1 MKARAL
7 NGIAMVA
14 SSSAGGALDLW
25 NNPEPIRGELL
36 AGQRLE
42 TLARE
47 LAEEHEIAPRRR
59 RGNALARRARQ
70 NSLRLLHDYQLISA
84 AASAPAMPLTPA
96 GEWLKD
102 NYNLVERQLQQIR
115 DDLPYGFYYQLP
127 KLANGP
133 LNGYPRVLSLAWS
146 YVAHTDSL
154 IDPAALCRFI
164 AAYQRV
170 ATLNV
175 GELWALAT
183 VLRIVLIE
191 NLRRCADRV
200 TNGHS
205 LRNQADELADRLLGT
220 PAHGA
225 ASVAH
230 LAEEYANQALPPTF
244 SVRLLQR
251 LRDHDPAPIP
261 ALQWLEE
268 KLARHGQSIEG
279 VVNDEHQRQAAAN
292 VTVRNIITS
301 LRRLTAMYWTEL
313 VEAMSVV
320 DERLRAASDFA
331 QLDFATRTRYRD
343 AVEELARNCGCS
355 ETWVVDRVID
365 VTQNTRASLAV
376 SGAPNHTPVDVGH
389 FLIGPGRREFARLL
403 RRRPLMP
410 LSLAALIRAGALL
423 GYLTCIVALS
433 GFALSMIFVAL
444 RPWMSGQWIWGYL
457 LAAFLPCVEVITQ
470 IVNFLYTHA
479 LLPRALPAYD
489 LKGIVPPE
497 MRTLVVM
504 PVMLTTPSEIEAH
517 VARLEAHYLASARGE
532 LYFAL
537 LSDFADD
544 ASEHTAADAPLIT
557 AAAAGIDELNRRYQ
571 AGSAGPRFFIL
582 HRRRQWSDDQGR
594 WIGWERKRGK
604 LHELNRLL
612 LGATDTSFDSNM
624 VHWKAPPS
632 GVRYVIT
639 LDADTEL
646 PRTVAE
652 RLIGKMAHPLNRARL
667 NSQGRVVSGYAI
679 LQPRVSPA
687 LFVDQQASLFH
698 EAFTSGGGIDPYVF
712 AVSDLYQDLCDE
724 GSFIGKGIY
733 EVAAFEAALEG
744 RVPENAVLS
753 HDLFEGIVARA
764 GFVSDVELL
773 EPFPD
778 RYDVAAAR
786 QHRWTR
792 GDWQLLPYLWRTKAR
807 QNAAS
812 REQRIPTLGRWKML
826 DNLRRSLNAPAL
838 VIALLAGGALPEWS
852 GAVWVSAVLLVPCV
866 PRLLSLFDRLG
877 VVRRAHRHVNVGD
890 GLRGDLRGTVWQG
903 VLSIVLL
910 ADQAWLMVDAI
921 SRTLYRLTISRR
933 HFLDW
938 TTAAQVTLTGRADLG
953 AYLWRMAPAVLIGV
967 VSGTWYGLHSGAVF
981 PLALVPILWI
991 CSPVIAWRV
1000 SKPRPIALAASLTP
1014 TDALTLRLVARRTW
1028 LFFENLVTPADH
1040 HLPPDNYQET
1050 PAPVLARRTSPT
1062 NIGLYLLSA
1071 ATARAFGWI
1080 GLLDFLDRVEATLG
1094 TMERLERRRG
1104 HFYNWYNTESL
1115 QPLEPQYISTVDS
1128 GNLAGH
1134 LIALAQVCEGLAV
1147 APLLGLERL
1156 QGVADAYQLALES
1169 EPSAHEASAV
1179 NAAAPAA
1186 WLNSIA
1192 SILSSDFRSPTA
1204 QIHAI
1209 RELAGLAD
1217 QLTRESGRK
1226 SDDASLPGA
1235 PAWDVVVGRTARSH
1249 ARDLNA
1255 LLDSEGTFTSGISA
1269 EPLERLKLIARRAR
1283 ALAIAMDFTFLF
1295 DAERQLLSI
1304 GYSAADNHLDSNCY
1318 DLLASEARL
1327 ASFIA
1332 VAKGDVETRHWF
1344 RLGRAM
1350 TRVGRSAAL
1359 LSWSGSMFEYLMPSL
1374 VMHAPVDSLLERT
1387 NRAVVLH
1394 QQRYAEE
1401 KNLPWGVSES
1411 AYNVRDVEFTYQYSD
1426 FGVPGLGLKLGRGRD
1441 AVVAPYATALGALV
1455 DPVAAVRNLA
1465 RLRSLGALGHFGY
1478 YDALDFTAS
1487 RVPPGQTVAIVRTY
1501 MAHHQGMTITAI
1513 GNVLGQGF
1521 LRSRFHNEPMV
1532 LAAESLLQE
1541 RAPQFIEAPVRQGLG
1556 FARAIPEPVAMAPL
1570 ARRFTSCHTQIP
1582 ITQLLG
1588 NGRYTVM
1595 LTTAGSGYSRWGALA
1610 VTRWREDRV
1619 RDDWGSYIYLRDV
1632 DSRRLWSAGYQ
1643 PTQAVPDQYAVSFAE
1658 DRCEIQRRDGPIA
1671 TTTEILVSVEH
1682 NAEVRRVALTNRSG
1696 RARTIDV
1703 TSFSEV
1709 VLATPSADQ
1718 AHPAFAKLFVQ
1729 TEYVEAAGALL
1740 AFRYRRGSDPEVWA
1754 AHVALIE
1761 GEEIGQPQYETD
1773 RARFLGR
1780 GREVD
1785 AAEAALSSEPL
1796 SGTVGVVLDPVFSLR
1811 RRVRIASGQTAYVS
1825 FWTVVGHS
1833 RQEVLDVVG
1842 KVRADGAFSRATM
1855 LAWTYAQ
1862 VQLRHLGVD
1871 PEEANLFQQLAAY
1884 ALYTS
1889 DALRPAR
1896 SLLRNNIYNV
1906 TSLWA
1911 HGISGDRPIMC
1922 VHIDSPE
1929 DLGVVRQLLRA
1940 QEYWAWKNLA
1950 VDLVIVNEV
1959 DASYAQE
1966 LQGTLEVLARATRPG
1981 SRDTQRVGPGQVYV
1995 LRSMLMAQAARQALQ
2010 AASRIDLMSRRGSI
2024 AEQLGRLRDVATNPP
2039 VPVQKSNSF
2048 VPLPA
2053 PPVARNLEYFNGLGG
2068 FTADGREYV
2077 TILEPGKATPM
2088 PWVNVIA
2095 NPNFGFQVS
2104 TEGSGCTWCLNSR
2117 ENSLTPWSN
2126 DPVSNRPGEALY
2138 VRDDDTGERWSVTAA
2153 PIRDSN
2159 TRYVATHGPGYS
2171 RFEATTH
2178 DIAMELLQFVPLVD
2192 SVKISRLRLRN
2203 LGSRTR
2209 RLSVCAYVEW
2219 ALGPS
2224 RSVAA
2229 QFVITERCPSTG
2241 ALFARNPWN
2250 ANFGRRVAFLDFG
2263 GCASSGTCDRAEF
2276 LGRYGS
2282 VSSPAALHV
2291 RTVLGE
2297 RYGAGLDPVAAL
2309 LSHVSIPAG
2318 GSTDLV
2324 VLLGQAADTAQA
2336 RGMIEHYRQA
2346 DPKACLSE
2354 VSQHWDSV
2362 LRRIQVK
2369 TPDRS
2374 MDLLLNRWLLYQ
2386 CRACRVWARTA
2397 FYQSSGAYGFRDQL
2411 QDGMALAVADPATTR
2426 EHLLR
2431 AASRQ
2436 FREGDVQHWWMPESG
2451 QGVRTHISDDRI
2463 WLGYAVCQYVAAT
2476 NDMGVLDEQVPFLE
2490 GPAVP
2495 AESHDSYFSP
2505 TVADES
2511 ATLYEHCALGLDSS
2525 LRLGVHGLPLIGT
2538 GDWND
2543 AFSSVG
2549 AEGRGESVWLG
2560 WFLAA
2565 TLNGF
2570 TSLAAIRGDTQRVAR
2585 WSAHGV
2591 ALREGLEGA
2600 GWDGDWYRRGYFDDG
2615 TPLGSKDNQ
2624 ECRIDAIAQSWSV
2637 ISGAANAARAAHA
2650 MAAAT
2655 EHLVRTADGVALLFE
2670 PPFVIGTPDPGY
2682 IRSYPPGI
2690 RENGGQYT
2698 HGALWSI
2705 IASAMLG
2712 DGDRAMALFSLLNP
2726 INKGASPE
2734 AVARYQVEP
2743 YVVAADVYFAHGHVG
2758 RGGWTWYTGAAGWMY
2773 RAGIEWVLGI
2783 RVLGDSVS
2791 IDPCIPRA
2799 WRGFEVTLRHRSA
2812 TYEITVTNPFGLNR
2826 GVSHAELDDGS
2837 LMRAPLI
2844 IPLKDDGAVH
2854 GVRVV
2859 MGRSE

>member
-1 MKARAL
+1 L
-7 NGIAMVA
+7 NEITLLE
-14 SSSAGGALDLW
+14 SSSAGAALDLW
-25 NNPEPIRGELL
+25 NDLEPIRGELL

-42 TLARE
+42 ALARE
-47 LAEEHEIAPRRR
+47 LADEHKISRRR
-59 RGNALARRARQ
+59 GRGNALARRARH
-70 NSLRLLHDYQLISA
+70 NSRRLLHDYQLIGA
-84 AASAPAMPLTPA
+84 AASPPAMPLTPA
-96 GEWLKD
+96 AEWLRD
-102 NYNLVERQLQQIR
+102 NYILVERQLQQIR
-115 DDLPYGFYYQLP
+115 DDLPRGFYYQLP
-127 KLANGP
+127 KLGNGP
-133 LNGYPRVLSLAWS
+133 LNGYPRVLSLAWN

-154 IDPAALCRFI
+154 FDPAVLCRFI
-164 AAYQRV
+164 TAYQRQS
-170 ATLNV
+170 ALNV

-200 TNGHS
+200 ISGHR
-205 LRNQADELADRLLGT
+205 LRNRADELADRLLGT
-220 PAHGA
+220 PAHA
-225 ASVAH
+225 AALGDHLVAD
-230 LAEEYANQALPPTF
+230 YANQELPPTF

-251 LRDHDPAPIP
+251 LRDHDPVTIP

-268 KLARHGQSIEG
+268 KLARQGRSIES

-301 LRRLTAMYWTEL
+301 LRRLTTISWTDL
-313 VEAMSVV
+313 VEGMSVV
-320 DERLRAASDFA
+320 DERLRAGSNFSKM
-331 QLDFATRTRYRD
+331 DFATRTRYRD
-343 AVEELARNCGCS
+343 AIEELARNCGCS
-355 ETWVVDRVID
+355 ETKVVDRVID
-365 VTQNTRASLAV
+365 VTRKTHAFLAG
-376 SGAPNHTPVDVGH
+376 SGPSTHTPIDVGH
-389 FLIGPGRREFARLL
+389 YLIGPGRREFTRLL
-403 RRRPLMP
+403 TRRSLMRF
-410 LSLAALIRAGALL
+410 SLPALIRAGALN
-423 GYLTCIVALS
+423 GYLTCIFALT
-433 GFALSMIFVAL
+433 GFAISMIFVAL
-444 RPWMSGQWIWGYL
+444 RPWVSSQWIWGYL
-457 LAAFLPCVEVITQ
+457 LVALLPCVEVITQ
-470 IVNFLYTHA
+470 IVNLLYTHA
-479 LLPRALPAYD
+479 LPPRALPAYD
-489 LKGIVPPE
+489 LKGIVPFE

-504 PVMLTTPSEIEAH
+504 PVMLTTLSEIETH
-517 VARLEAHYLASARGE
+517 IARLEAHYLASARGE

-537 LSDFADD
+537 LSDFVDA
-544 ASEHTAADAPLIT
+544 ASEHTSADESLIV
-557 AAAAGIDELNRRYQ
+557 AAAAGIDELNRRYE
-571 AGSAGPRFFIL
+571 GDGAGPRFFIL
-582 HRRRQWSDDQGR
+582 HRRRKWSDDQGC

-612 LGATDTSFDSNM
+612 LGAADTSFDSTM
-624 VHWKAPPS
+624 MHWRAPPKA
-632 GVRYVIT
+632 VRYVIT

-646 PRTVAE
+646 PRTAAE
-652 RLIGKMAHPLNRARL
+652 RLIGKMAHPLNIARFD
-667 NSQGRVVSGYAI
+667 SQGRVISGYAI

-687 LFVDQQASLFH
+687 LLVDQQVSLFH
-698 EAFTSGGGIDPYVF
+698 KAFTSGGGLDPYVF

-733 EVAAFEAALEG
+733 DVAAFEDALEG

-753 HDLFEGIVARA
+753 HDLFEGIFARA

-792 GDWQLLPYLWRTKAR
+792 GDWQLLPYLWKTKAS

-812 REQRIPTLGRWKML
+812 REQRIPALGRWKML
-826 DNLRRSLNAPAL
+826 DNLRRSLNSPAF
-838 VIALLAGGALPEWS
+838 VIALLAGAALPEWS
-852 GAVWVSAVLLVPCV
+852 GVVWVSAVLVAPCV
-866 PRLLSLFDRLG
+866 PRVLGLIDRLG
-877 VVRRAHRHVNVGD
+877 GMMRSHRHVSVGD
-890 GLRGDLRGTVWQG
+890 GIRGDFSGTVLQG
-903 VLSIVLL
+903 LLSIALL

-921 SRTLYRLTISRR
+921 FRTLYRLTISRR

-938 TTAAQVTLTGRADLG
+938 TTAAQVTRNGRADFG
-953 AYLWRMAPAVLIGV
+953 AYLRRMAPAIFIGV
-967 VSGTWYGLHSGAVF
+967 VSGAWWRINSGAVF
-981 PLALVPILWI
+981 PLALVPIVWI
-991 CSPVIAWRV
+991 CSPVIAWWV
-1000 SKPRPIALAASLTP
+1000 SKPRPIAIAASLIP
-1014 TDALTLRLVARRTW
+1014 ADASTLRLVARRTW
-1028 LFFENLVTPADH
+1028 LFFEHWVTPADH

-1050 PAPVLARRTSPT
+1050 PVPVLARRTSPT

-1094 TMERLERRRG
+1094 TIERLEKRRG
-1104 HFYNWYNTESL
+1104 HLYNWYNTESL

-1134 LIALAQVCEGLAV
+1134 LIALAQVCEDLAV
-1147 APLLGLERL
+1147 APLLGVERL
-1156 QGVADAYQLALES
+1156 RGVADAYELALES
-1169 EPSAHEASAV
+1169 ELSAREAPAV
-1179 NAAAPAA
+1179 GAVTPAA
-1186 WLNSIA
+1186 WSDSIA
-1192 SILSSDFRSPTA
+1192 SILSSDVRSPIA

-1209 RELAGLAD
+1209 RELADVAD
-1217 QLTRESGRK
+1217 QLDSARERSGKIEDSAWPR
-1226 SDDASLPGA
+1226 A
-1235 PAWDVVVGRTARSH
+1235 PAWDMVVGQTARSH

-1255 LLDSEGTFTSGISA
+1255 LLDSEGTFASRISG
-1269 EPLERLKLIARRAR
+1269 ELLERLKLIATRAR

-1304 GYSAADNHLDSNCY
+1304 GYSASDNHLDANCY

-1327 ASFIA
+1327 GSFIA
-1332 VAKGDVETRHWF
+1332 VAKGDLETRHWF

-1387 NRAVVLH
+1387 NRTVVLH
-1394 QQRYAEE
+1394 QQSYAEAN
-1401 KNLPWGVSES
+1401 NLPWGVSES

-1426 FGVPGLGLKLGRGRD
+1426 FGVPGLGLKLGRERD

-1455 DPVAAVRNLA
+1455 DPVAAARNIA
-1465 RLRSLGALGHFGY
+1465 KLRSLGALGYFGY
-1478 YDALDFTAS
+1478 YEALDFTAS
-1487 RVPPGQTVAIVRTY
+1487 RVPPGQSVAIVRTY

-1513 GNVLGQGF
+1513 GNVLLQGF
-1521 LRSRFHNEPMV
+1521 LRSCFHNEPMV
-1532 LAAESLLQE
+1532 RAAESLLQE
-1541 RAPQFIEAPVRQGLG
+1541 RAPQFIETPVGQGHG
-1556 FARAIPEPVAMAPL
+1556 FPRAIAEPMAMPPL

-1582 ITQLLG
+1582 VTQILG
-1588 NGRYTVM
+1588 NGRYAVM

-1619 RDDWGSYIYLRDV
+1619 RDDWGAYIYLRDV
-1632 DSRRLWSAGYQ
+1632 DSKRLWSAGYQ
-1643 PTQAVPDQYAVSFAE
+1643 PTQAVPDHYAVSFAE
-1658 DRCEIQRRDGPIA
+1658 DRCEIQRRDGPVI

-1682 NAEVRRVALTNRSG
+1682 DAEVRRVALTNRGG

-1703 TSFSEV
+1703 TSYSEV

-1740 AFRYRRGSDPEVWA
+1740 AVRHRRAGEPEAWA
-1754 AHVALIE
+1754 AHVALVE
-1761 GEEIGQPQYETD
+1761 GEEIGPPQYETD

-1780 GREVD
+1780 GREVE
-1785 AAEAALSSEPL
+1785 AAEAVLNSQPL

-1811 RRVRIASGQTAYVS
+1811 RRLRIASGQTAYVS

-1833 RQEVLDVVG
+1833 RQEVLDVVS
-1842 KVRADGAFSRATM
+1842 KLRADGAFSRAAM

-1862 VQLRHLGVD
+1862 VQLRHLRVD

-1889 DALRPAR
+1889 DVLSPAR
-1896 SLLRNNIYNV
+1896 SVLRNNINNA
-1906 TSLWA
+1906 TALWA
-1911 HGISGDRPIMC
+1911 HGISGDRPIVC
-1922 VHIDSPE
+1922 VHIHSAE
-1929 DLGVVRQLLRA
+1929 DLGVVRQMLRA
-1940 QEYWAWKNLA
+1940 HEYWAWKNLA
-1950 VDLVIVNEV
+1950 ADLVIVNDV
-1959 DASYAQE
+1959 SFSYAQE
-1966 LQGTLEVLARATRPG
+1966 LQGTLEVLARATLPR
-1981 SRDTQRVGPGQVYV
+1981 SRDSQRVGAGQIYV
-1995 LRSMLMAQAARQALQ
+1995 LRWSLMSQAARQALQ
-2010 AASRIDLMSRRGSI
+2010 AASRIELMSRRGSI
-2024 AEQLGRLRDVATNPP
+2024 AEQLGRLKDIVTNAP
-2039 VPVQKSNSF
+2039 VTAQKSDSS

-2053 PPVARNLEYFNGLGG
+2053 LPVARNLEYFNGLGG

-2095 NPNFGFQVS
+2095 NPSFGFQVS

-2138 VRDDDTGERWSVTAA
+2138 VRDEDTGELWSVTAA

-2159 TRYVATHGPGYS
+2159 TRYVATHGQGYS
-2171 RFEATTH
+2171 RFEATTQ
-2178 DIAMELLQFVPLVD
+2178 DIAMELLQFVPLAD

-2203 LGSRTR
+2203 LGSRSR

-2241 ALFARNPWN
+2241 ALLARNPWN
-2250 ANFGRRVAFLDFG
+2250 VDFGRRVAFLDFG
-2263 GCASSGTCDRAEF
+2263 GHASSGTCDRAEF

-2282 VSSPAALHV
+2282 VSSPAAL
-2291 RTVLGE
+2291 RLPTALSE
-2297 RYGAGLDPVAAL
+2297 CYGAGLDPAAAL
-2309 LSHVSIPAG
+2309 LSRVSIPSG
-2318 GSTDLV
+2318 VSIELV
-2324 VLLGQAADTAQA
+2324 VLLGQAADNAQA
-2336 RGMIEHYRQA
+2336 REMIKHYRQVE
-2346 DPKACLSE
+2346 PEECLRQ
-2354 VSQHWDSV
+2354 VTQHWDTV
-2362 LRRIQVK
+2362 LGRIQVK
-2369 TPDRS
+2369 TPDSS
-2374 MDLLLNRWLLYQ
+2374 MDHLLNRWLLYQ
-2386 CRACRVWARTA
+2386 CRACRIWARTA

-2426 EHLLR
+2426 QHLLR

-2451 QGVRTHISDDRI
+2451 RGVRTHIVDDRI
-2463 WLGYAVCQYVAAT
+2463 WLGYAVCQYVTAT
-2476 NDMGVLDEQVPFLE
+2476 HDVGILDEQVPFLE

-2495 AESHDSYFSP
+2495 AESHDSYFLPS
-2505 TVADES
+2505 VADES
-2511 ATLYEHCALGLDSS
+2511 ATLYEHCALGLDGS
-2525 LRLGVHGLPLIGT
+2525 LGLGAHGLPLIGT

-2543 AFSSVG
+2543 GFSSVG

-2570 TSLAAIRGDTQRVAR
+2570 TGLAAARGDTERVAR
-2585 WSAHGV
+2585 WSAHYG

-2615 TPLGSKDNQ
+2615 TPLGSKENR

-2637 ISGAANAARAAHA
+2637 ISGAANMARAAHA

-2655 EHLVRTADGVALLFE
+2655 ERLVRTTDGVALLFE
-2670 PPFVIGTPDPGY
+2670 PPFVVGAPDPGY
-2682 IRSYPPGI
+2682 IRAYPPGI

-2712 DGDRAMALFSLLNP
+2712 DGDTAMALFSLINP
-2726 INKGASPE
+2726 INRSASPQ

-2743 YVVAADVYFAHGHVG
+2743 YVVAADVYFAPGHVG

-2791 IDPCIPRA
+2791 IDPCIPRG
-2799 WRGFEVTLRHRSA
+2799 WRGFEITLRHGSA
-2812 TYEITVTNPFGLNR
+2812 TYEIAVTNPFGLNR
-2826 GVSHAELDDGS
+2826 GISHAELDDGT
-2837 LMRAPLI
+2837 LLRAPLS
-2844 IPLKDDGAVH
+2844 IPLRDDGAVH